1 MKAKVVVPIVVVI
14 VAVIACVVFLC
25 MPMPTTV
32 NAQEVV
38 NNAIAALKGVNSCS
52 MVINMTMTIEVQGQK
67 MDVGMDMYGLVDY
80 ADREMYIDMS
90 MSMSGLPQT
99 PQAVPGRMEIYILRN
114 QTMYVALYMPGE
126 EARWIKSYIPD
137 EEWNRMFT
145 PINTSFTELAQ
156 ASQLKYVGTE
166 TVSGVECYVIEF
178 KPTPEE
184 LAEYVQ
190 SIMGPQAPQTGMPY
204 NISQIIK
211 EGLKEFT
218 VKMWISKNDYT
229 VRKQD
234 ISMKLSM
241 TIMGVTANMDMK
253 MLALMNW
260 NIPVEVELPPEAQQ
274 AIEVPS
280 TF

>member
-14 VAVIACVVFLC
+14 VAVIACAVFLC
-25 MPMPTTV
+25 MPMPTAV
-32 NAQEVV
+32 DAQEVV
-38 NNAIAALKGVNSCS
+38 NNAIAALKSVNSCS
-52 MVINMTMTIEVQGQK
+52 MVINMTMTIEVQGQRMDIG
-67 MDVGMDMYGLVDY
+67 MDVYGLVDY
-80 ADREMYIDMS
+80 VDREIYMDMS
-90 MSMSGLPQT
+90 VSGLPQT
-99 PQAVPGRMEIYILRN
+99 PQEVPRRMEIYVLRN
-114 QTMYVALYMPGE
+114 QTMYVAYMPDE
-126 EARWIKSYIPD
+126 KARWIKSYIPD

-145 PINTSFTELAQ
+145 QLNTSFTELAQ

-166 TVSGVECYVIEF
+166 TVSGFECYVIEF

-190 SIMGPQAPQTGMPY
+190 SIMGPQAPQTEAPY
-204 NISQIIK
+204 NLSQIIK

-218 VKMWISKNDYT
+218 VKMWISKSDYT

-234 ISMKLSM
+234 ISMKLSI
-241 TIMGVTANMDMK
+241 TIMGVTANMDLK

-280 TF
+280 TS

>member
-14 VAVIACVVFLC
+14 VVVIVCVVFLY
-25 MPMPTTV
+25 MPMPATV

-38 NNAIAALKGVNSCS
+38 NNAIAALKDVNSCS
-52 MVINMTMTIEVQGQK
+52 MVINMTMTIEAQGQK
-67 MDVGMDMYGLVDY
+67 MDMDIDMYGLVDY
-80 ADREMYIDMS
+80 VDREMYIDMS
-90 MSMSGLPQT
+90 MSSPQ
-99 PQAVPGRMEIYILRN
+99 QVVMAGRMEIYVLRN

-137 EEWNRMFT
+137 EEWSMMFT
-145 PINTSFTELAQ
+145 PINASFTELAQ
-156 ASQLKYVGTE
+156 SSQLKYVDTE
-166 TVSGVECYVIEF
+166 TVNGVECYIIEF

-184 LAEYVQ
+184 LAKYVQ
-190 SIMGPQAPQTGMPY
+190 SLMGPQAPQTGMSY

-241 TIMGVTANMDMK
+241 TIMGVTADMDMK